1 MVAHLSPQPAHCA
14 IDVDFGAERQCFPS
28 RPGTPDGIPVGGWG
42 VVAGSI
48 PMSVTAAAQGFAMPL
63 KGGDPHDVVQ
73 NGQELVHG
81 SAPLSTD

>member
-1 MVAHLSPQPAHCA
+1 MFLPA
-14 IDVDFGAERQCFPS
+14 V
-28 RPGTPDGIPVGGWG
+28 TP
-42 VVAGSI
+42 
-48 PMSVTAAAQGFAMPL
+48 QGFAMPL